1 MKNVVIE
8 IKIVI
13 GRLNRLSATRDRI
26 GKMEDKRE
34 EIIHNATQKNKKV
47 QNTSWETW
55 RIQRRVP
62 ARENKVNEAK
72 AVFTEKRTEHF
83 PESEAY
89 ILRFRKQ

>member
-1 MKNVVIE
+1 MKNVIIE

-47 QNTSWETW
+47 QNMS
-55 RIQRRVP
+55 
-62 ARENKVNEAK
+62 
-72 AVFTEKRTEHF
+72 
-83 PESEAY
+83 
-89 ILRFRKQ
+89 